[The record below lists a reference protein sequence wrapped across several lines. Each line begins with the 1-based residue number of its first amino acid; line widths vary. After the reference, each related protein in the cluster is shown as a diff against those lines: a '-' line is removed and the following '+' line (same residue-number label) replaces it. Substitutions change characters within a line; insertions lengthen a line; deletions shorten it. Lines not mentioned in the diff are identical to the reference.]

1 VAIVVKSDKSE
12 GFRELGSDPWATPP
26 DDPNMGQRRRPEWY
40 PPVGVLLL
48 NGDLQA
54 IPRIS
59 EKKLEPP
66 QLTKEKL

>member
-1 VAIVVKSDKSE
+1 
-12 GFRELGSDPWATPP
+12 
-26 DDPNMGQRRRPEWY
+26 MGQRRRPEWY